1 MTKNDNKRG
10 VGVLSY
16 RAMSSQVKK
25 LESKIGISRRKKE
38 EALGRLLDDLL
49 ATVKPPKNV
58 SENVNNVNC
67 GSKEDLPIAIE
78 LCEKYDIATKI
89 TAALKGDKE

>member
-1 MTKNDNKRG
+1 M
-10 VGVLSY
+10 SY

-58 SENVNNVNC
+58 INNVNC

>member
-1 MTKNDNKRG
+1 M
-10 VGVLSY
+10 SY

-38 EALGRLLDDLL
+38 EVLGRLLDDLL

-58 SENVNNVNC
+58 SENNVNC

-89 TAALKGDKE
+89 TVALKGDKE

>member
-1 MTKNDNKRG
+1 M
-10 VGVLSY
+10 GVLSY

-58 SENVNNVNC
+58 SENAVINNVNC

-78 LCEKYDIATKI
+78 LCEKYDTATKI